1 MPQTFLEEVLKG
13 KDKRKTSL
21 PIVFMGYY
29 NPVFKFGE
37 KNFIEK
43 ALEVGV
49 DGLILADLPPEKAKD
64 LLKVSREKEF
74 SLIFLLTPVS
84 SSSRIKLVCKVSDGF
99 IYCVSYT
106 GITGEKKG
114 EKDCLV
120 SLVKKARLHTNL
132 PLCVGFGISS
142 PHQAKDLSSLFDGVI
157 VGSAVIR
164 KIKEK
169 RFDPDMVKKV
179 GDFVSSL
186 VQAVK

>member
-1 MPQTFLEEVLKG
+1 
-13 KDKRKTSL
+13 
-21 PIVFMGYY
+21 MGYY
-29 NPVFKFGE
+29 NPIFKFGE

-49 DGLILADLPPEKAKD
+49 DGLILADLPPEEAKD
-64 LLKVSREKEF
+64 LLKISREKEF

-106 GITGEKKG
+106 GITGEKKE

-120 SLVKKARLHTNL
+120 SLVKKVRLHTNL
-132 PLCVGFGISS
+132 PLYVGFGISS

-157 VGSAVIR
+157 VGSAVTR

-169 RFDPDMVKKV
+169 RIDPDMVKKV